1 MTFATRIVAAFSAI
15 GVVALAMG
23 IAAWIVFRHERV
35 DEDGVE
41 RARIARALS
50 VQIQDTGRAL
60 GTGLLSGGDSWHGEY
75 SERRRRLDTALAMY
89 RGPASPAPDPALLES
104 LLGAVTTMDRVSDL
118 AIRQQSAEARRLFV
132 EVLADR
138 LGVVGRELD
147 READRAWE
155 SAAGRETE
163 MRRRAETAAFALLGT
178 GLATALSAIALG
190 SVLARRGRRAMRA
203 LAGRVALV
211 GRGDLVSLV
220 PRTGLPEHDELAAAL
235 EVAMRAVRATLDEM
249 ARRVDV
255 IAGATQL
262 FVSSSESLAAG
273 AQQQASAVSEIS
285 QTMERLSDA
294 AEQIAAGAGRAT
306 RAAAEG
312 RNAVGEAE
320 RGVGFI
326 REAVAAAVAS
336 GLQLRHDSERVGA
349 VATTI
354 SQIAERTHILA
365 LNAAI
370 EAATAGEYGRRFAV
384 VAGQVRDLAGDTRRA
399 TEQVQGTVIELRDA
413 VRAIEANAHR
423 AHEIAASVAD
433 QTQRAV
439 EAMTQVASTVEM
451 IARATTSQHGAS
463 SEMAQTMHQIVEV
476 ARASAASS
484 RHAADSASRLRETTG
499 QIESLIGHYRVA
511 RDTSS

>member
-1 MTFATRIVAAFSAI
+1 MTFASRIVAAFSAV
-15 GVVALAMG
+15 GVVAVAMG
-23 IAAWIVFRHERV
+23 ISAWIVLRYESVDATMVEHARSARV
-35 DEDGVE
+35 
-41 RARIARALS
+41 LS
-50 VQIQDTGRAL
+50 VQIQDAGRAL
-60 GTGLLSGGDSWHGEY
+60 GTGLLSGSDSWHTEY
-75 SERRRRLDTALAMY
+75 MERRRRLDAALAAY
-89 RGPASPAPDPALLES
+89 RGPPTPAPDPAMLES
-104 LLGAVTTMDRVSDL
+104 VLGAITTMDRVADL
-118 AIRQQSAEARRLFV
+118 AMRQQTTDARRLFV

-138 LGVVGRELD
+138 LGVLGRELD
-147 READRAWE
+147 READRALGDM
-155 SAAGRETE
+155 AGRESE
-163 MRRRAETAAFALLGT
+163 LRHRGETAAFALLGV
-178 GLATALSAIALG
+178 GLATGLSAIGL
-190 SVLARRGRRAMRA
+190 SLMLARRGRRALEA
-203 LAGRVALV
+203 LTDRIALI
-211 GRGDLVSLV
+211 GRGDLVSLA
-220 PRTGLPEHDELAAAL
+220 PRTGLPEFDALAATL

-255 IAGATQL
+255 IAGATQV

-399 TEQVQGTVIELRDA
+399 TEQVHGTVTELRDA
-413 VRAIEANAHR
+413 VRAIEASAHR

-511 RDTSS
+511 RETSA